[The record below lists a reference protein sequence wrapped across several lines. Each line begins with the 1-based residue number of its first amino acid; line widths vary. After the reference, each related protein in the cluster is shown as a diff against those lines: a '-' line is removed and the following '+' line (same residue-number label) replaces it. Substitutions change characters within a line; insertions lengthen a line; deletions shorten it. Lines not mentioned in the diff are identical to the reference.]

1 MLETGTTAPL
11 FSLPDQNGSMVQ
23 LTDFKGQFVVLYFY
37 PKAMTPGCTTETC
50 NFGET
55 LPDFKHLNAAV
66 LGASRDSVARQKKFA
81 DKYNIRFPLLSDEEG
96 TLTEAY
102 GVWQKKKLY
111 GKEFMGIV
119 RSTFIIDPQGKI
131 AKVYPKVK
139 VKEHHLKVLEDL
151 KTLMG

>member
-1 MLETGTTAPL
+1 MLEIGSPAPL
-11 FSLPDQNGSMVQ
+11 FSLPDQNGNVVNLS
-23 LTDFKGQFVVLYFY
+23 DFKGKYVVLYFY

-55 LPDFKHLNAAV
+55 LPDFTSLNAVV

-81 DKYNIRFPLLSDEEG
+81 DKYNIRFPLLSDEKG

-111 GKEFMGIV
+111 GREFMGIV
-119 RSTFIIDPQGKI
+119 RSTFLIDPQGKI

-139 VKEHHLKVLEDL
+139 VKEHHLEVLEDL
-151 KTLMG
+151 KQL

>member
-1 MLETGTTAPL
+1 MLEIGSPAPP
-11 FSLPDQNGSMVQ
+11 FSLPDQNGNVVNLS
-23 LTDFKGQFVVLYFY
+23 DFKGKYVVLYFY

-55 LPDFKHLNAAV
+55 LPNFTSLNAVV

-81 DKYNIRFPLLSDEEG
+81 DKYNITFPLLSDEEG

-111 GKEFMGIV
+111 GREFMGIV
-119 RSTFIIDPQGKI
+119 RSSFLIDPQGKI

-139 VKEHHLKVLEDL
+139 VKEHHLEILEDL
-151 KTLMG
+151 KQV

>member
-1 MLETGTTAPL
+1 MLEIGSPAPV
-11 FSLPDQNGSMVQ
+11 FSLPDQNGTIVN
-23 LTDFKGQFVVLYFY
+23 LTDFKGKYVVLYFY

-55 LPDFKHLNAAV
+55 LPDFSSLNAVV
-66 LGASRDSVARQKKFA
+66 LGASRDPVARQKKFA

-96 TLTEAY
+96 TVTEAY

-111 GKEFMGIV
+111 GREFMGIV
-119 RSTFIIDPQGKI
+119 RTTFLIDPQGNI

-139 VKEHHLKVLEDL
+139 VKEHHLEVLEDL
-151 KTLMG
+151 KQL